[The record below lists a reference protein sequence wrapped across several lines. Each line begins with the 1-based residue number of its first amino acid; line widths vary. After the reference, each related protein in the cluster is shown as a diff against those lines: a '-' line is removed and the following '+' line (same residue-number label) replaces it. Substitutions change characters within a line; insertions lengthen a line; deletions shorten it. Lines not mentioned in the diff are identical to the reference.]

1 MATTDANAPNA
12 HAAAPGSSEDLFTFW
27 PRHNAAIYQALA
39 DRHTHVEIPGA
50 TKRAPSSVRP
60 DETAGDGTEAVGL
73 DVSGDGASGA
83 AVPMVTPKGE
93 DPLESRMILNLGPQH
108 PATHGALRCVIQLD
122 GESIEKCLVDIGYLH
137 RGIEKLAEV
146 KTYQEFMPYT
156 DRMDYMSPYSNN
168 VAWCLAV
175 EKLAGIEA
183 PERAQWLRTIGCELA
198 RISSHL
204 LWAGTMVMDA
214 GALSVFLWTFK
225 YREEIY
231 SIFDEIAGARFT
243 VSHSRIGG
251 LAFDFS
257 PAALSMIASFCDEF
271 EQQIADWKK
280 LLNRNRIW
288 IDRNEGVGV
297 LSREEVIE
305 QGYTGPTLRASGVPH
320 DLRIFEPYLVYDQV
334 DFDIPMRTEGDSLA
348 RYFVRIEEMEQS
360 VKIIRQCLQKL
371 PAGPIRVD
379 NAKAAY
385 ASKDEV
391 YYSME
396 GMIHDFMMTDTGVA
410 PPKGAE
416 AYHAIESPK
425 GELGF
430 HLVSDGTGSP
440 WRVKIVTG
448 SFKNLQGLET
458 MMEGAQV
465 ADTVVLIG
473 SIDPVIG
480 DSDK

>member
-1 MATTDANAPNA
+1 MAVTTANTPSA
-12 HAAAPGSSEDLFTFW
+12 HVAAPGSDENLFTFW
-27 PRHNAAIYQALA
+27 PRHNAALYRALA
-39 DRHTHVEIPGA
+39 DKYTFV
-50 TKRAPSSVRP
+50 
-60 DETAGDGTEAVGL
+60 ETAGDGHVGTPPSADPLGTPDEEARRTEQQARE
-73 DVSGDGASGA
+73 SG
-83 AVPMVTPKGE
+83 

-122 GESIEKCLVDIGYLH
+122 GESIERCLLDIGYLH

-168 VAWCLAV
+168 VGWCLAV
-175 EKLAGIEA
+175 EKLAGIEV

-231 SIFDEIAGARFT
+231 SLFDEIAGARFT

-257 PAALSMIASFCDEF
+257 DTALAMIRAFCDDF
-271 EQQIADWKK
+271 ERNLADWRK
-280 LLNRNRIW
+280 LLDRNRIW
-288 IDRNEGVGV
+288 IDRNLGVGHV
-297 LSREEVIE
+297 TREEAIDL
-305 QGYTGPTLRASGVPH
+305 GYTGPSLRASGVEY
-320 DLRIFEPYLVYDQV
+320 DVRLFEPYLVYDQV
-334 DFDIPMRTEGDSLA
+334 DFDVPMRTEGDSLA
-348 RYFVRIEEMEQS
+348 RYFVRVEEMQQS
-360 VKIIRQCLQKL
+360 INIIRQCLDRL
-371 PAGPIRVD
+371 PAGPVRTD

-385 ASKDEV
+385 PSKDEV

-416 AYHAIESPK
+416 CYHAIESPK

-430 HLVSDGTGSP
+430 FLASDGTGSP
-440 WRVKIVTG
+440 WRVKLNTP
-448 SFKNLQGLET
+448 SYSNLQGLET
-458 MMEGAQV
+458 MMEGAMV
-465 ADTVVLIG
+465 GDTVVLIG

>member
-1 MATTDANAPNA
+1 MATTDANTPNA

-27 PRHNAAIYQALA
+27 PRHNAALYQALA

-60 DETAGDGTEAVGL
+60 AEPAGDGAEAVGL
-73 DVSGDGASGA
+73 DVSGDGATGT
-83 AVPMVTPKGE
+83 VPMVVPKGE

-183 PERAQWLRTIGCELA
+183 PPRAQWLRTIGCELA

-334 DFDIPMRTEGDSLA
+334 DFDVPMRTEGDSLA

-360 VKIIRQCLQKL
+360 VRIIRQCLQKL
-371 PAGPIRVD
+371 PQGPVRVD

>member
-1 MATTDANAPNA
+1 MAVTDQATPRA
-12 HAAAPGSSEDLFTFW
+12 HAAAPGTSEDLFTFW
-27 PRHNAAIYQALA
+27 PRHNAAIYRALA
-39 DRHTHVEIPGA
+39 DRHTHVEMEA
-50 TKRAPSSVRP
+50 EAEAARRV
-60 DETAGDGTEAVGL
+60 EAG
-73 DVSGDGASGA
+73 GDGAS
-83 AVPMVTPKGE
+83 VPVVAE
-93 DPLESRMILNLGPQH
+93 DPLESQMILNLGPQH
-108 PATHGALRCVIQLD
+108 PATHGALRVVCQLD
-122 GESIEKCLVDIGYLH
+122 GETIDKCLLDLGYLH

-146 KTYQEFMPYT
+146 KTYQEFLPYT
-156 DRMDYMSPYSNN
+156 DRTDYMSPYSNN

-175 EKLAGIEA
+175 EKLAGVEV
-183 PERAQWLRTIGCELA
+183 PERAQWLRMIGAELA

-231 SIFDEIAGARFT
+231 SIFDEVAGARFT
-243 VSHSRIGG
+243 VSHPRIGG

-257 PAALSMIASFCDEF
+257 PAGLSMIRSFCDEF
-271 EQQIADWKK
+271 EGQIADWKK

-297 LSREEVIE
+297 ISAEEAVAA
-305 QGYTGPTLRASGVPH
+305 GYTGPNLRASGVPY
-320 DLRIFEPYLVYDQV
+320 DIRIFEPYLFYDQV
-334 DFDIPMRTEGDSLA
+334 DFDVPMRTEGDSLA
-348 RYFVRIEEMEQS
+348 RYFVRVEEMEQS
-360 VKIIRQCLQKL
+360 VRIIRQCLDRL
-371 PAGPIRVD
+371 PEGPIRLD
-379 NAKAAY
+379 NAKATY
-385 ASKDEV
+385 ASKNEV

-416 AYHAIESPK
+416 SYHAIEAPK

-430 HLVSDGTGSP
+430 YLISDGTGSP
-440 WRVKIVTG
+440 WRVKINSP
-448 SFKNLQGLET
+448 SFANLQGLET
-458 MMEGAQV
+458 MMEGAMV

-473 SIDPVIG
+473 SVDPVIG

>member
-1 MATTDANAPNA
+1 MSVTDQGTPRA
-12 HAAAPGSSEDLFTFW
+12 HAAAPGTSEDLFTFW
-27 PRHNAAIYQALA
+27 PRHNAALYQALA
-39 DRHTHVEIPGA
+39 DRHTQVEIEAADPNRIDVG
-50 TKRAPSSVRP
+50 
-60 DETAGDGTEAVGL
+60 GDGN
-73 DVSGDGASGA
+73 AS
-83 AVPMVTPKGE
+83 AVPMIAE
-93 DPLESRMILNLGPQH
+93 DPLESKMVLNLGPQH
-108 PATHGALRCVIQLD
+108 PATHGALRVVCQLD
-122 GESIEKCLVDIGYLH
+122 GESIDKCLLDLGYLH

-175 EKLAGIEA
+175 EKLAGIEV
-183 PERAQWLRTIGCELA
+183 PERALWLRTIGCELA

-257 PAALSMIASFCDEF
+257 DTALAMTAAFCDDF
-271 EQQIADWKK
+271 ERQVADWKK

-297 LSREEVIE
+297 LTAEEAIAE
-305 QGYTGPTLRASGVPH
+305 GYTGPCLRASGVPH
-320 DLRIFEPYLVYDQV
+320 DIRLFEPYLVYDQV
-334 DFDIPMRTEGDSLA
+334 DFDVPMRTEGDSLA
-348 RYFVRIEEMEQS
+348 RYFVRVEEMEES
-360 VKIIRQCLQKL
+360 IKIIRQCLAKL
-371 PAGPIRVD
+371 PAGPIRTD

-385 ASKDEV
+385 ASKDEI

-416 AYHAIESPK
+416 CYHAIESPK

-440 WRVKIVTG
+440 WRVKAVTG

-458 MMEGAQV
+458 MMEGAMV

-473 SIDPVIG
+473 SVDPVIG

>member
-1 MATTDANAPNA
+1 MATTDQNTPRG

-39 DRHTHVEIPGA
+39 DRHTQVEIEDA
-50 TKRAPSSVRP
+50 AEKAAVQDARAAAA
-60 DETAGDGTEAVGL
+60 AGQDIV
-73 DVSGDGASGA
+73 VSGDGADTS
-83 AVPMVTPKGE
+83 AVPMIAD
-93 DPLESRMILNLGPQH
+93 DPLESKMILNLGPQH
-108 PATHGALRCVIQLD
+108 PATHGALRVVCQLD
-122 GESIEKCLVDIGYLH
+122 GETIDKCLLDLGYLH

-175 EKLAGIEA
+175 EKLAGIEV

-198 RISSHL
+198 RISAHL

-231 SIFDEIAGARFT
+231 SIMDEIAGQRFT

-251 LAFDFS
+251 VAFDFS
-257 PAALSMIASFCDEF
+257 DTALAMTESFCDEF
-271 EQQIADWKK
+271 EGQVADWKK

-297 LSREEVIE
+297 LTADEAIAE
-305 QGYTGPTLRASGVPH
+305 GYTGPCLRASGVPH
-320 DLRIFEPYLVYDQV
+320 DIRNFEPYLVYDQV
-334 DFDIPMRTEGDSLA
+334 DFDIPIRTEGDSLA
-348 RYFVRIEEMEQS
+348 RYFVRVEEMEES
-360 VKIIRQCLQKL
+360 IKIIRQCLAKL
-371 PAGPIRVD
+371 PKGPIRID

-385 ASKDEV
+385 ASKNEI

-440 WRVKIVTG
+440 WRVKATTG

-458 MMEGAQV
+458 MMEGAMV

>member
-1 MATTDANAPNA
+1 MAVTDQATPNA
-12 HAAAPGSSEDLFTFW
+12 HAAAPGTSEDLFTFW
-27 PRHNAAIYQALA
+27 PRHNAALYRALA
-39 DRHTHVEIPGA
+39 DRHTQVEIQA
-50 TKRAPSSVRP
+50 
-60 DETAGDGTEAVGL
+60 EADAKQRVDLG
-73 DVSGDGASGA
+73 GDGAEMATTG
-83 AVPMVTPKGE
+83 AVPMIAH
-93 DPLESRMILNLGPQH
+93 DPLESKMVLNLGPQH
-108 PATHGALRCVIQLD
+108 PATHGALRVVCQLD
-122 GESIEKCLVDIGYLH
+122 GETIEKCLLDIGYLH

-257 PAALSMIASFCDEF
+257 DEALAMTERFCDEF

-288 IDRNEGVGV
+288 IDRNEGVGTLTREDV
-297 LSREEVIE
+297 LRE
-305 QGYTGPTLRASGVPH
+305 GYTGPTLRASGVAH
-320 DLRIFEPYLVYDQV
+320 DIRLFEPYLVYDQV

-348 RYFVRIEEMEQS
+348 RYFVRVEEMEQS
-360 VKIIRQCLQKL
+360 VRIIRQCLAKL
-371 PAGPIRVD
+371 PKGPIRVD

-416 AYHAIESPK
+416 CYHAIESPK

-440 WRVKIVTG
+440 WRAKIVTG

-458 MMEGAQV
+458 MMEGAMV

-473 SIDPVIG
+473 SVDPVIG

>member
-1 MATTDANAPNA
+1 MAATDQSTTSA
-12 HAAAPGSSEDLFTFW
+12 HSAAPGSNNDLFTFW
-27 PRHNAAIYQALA
+27 PRHQAAIYKALN
-39 DRHTHVEIPGA
+39 DRHTYVEREA
-50 TKRAPSSVRP
+50 DERAF
-60 DETAGDGTEAVGL
+60 EAAATAGDGVG
-73 DVSGDGASGA
+73 GA
-83 AVPMVTPKGE
+83 AVPMIAE
-93 DPLESRMILNLGPQH
+93 DPLESKMILNLGPQH
-108 PATHGALRCVIQLD
+108 PATHGALRIVCQLD
-122 GESIEKCLVDIGYLH
+122 GETVDKCLLDLGYLH

-175 EKLAGIEA
+175 EKLAGIEV

-198 RISSHL
+198 RISAHL

-257 PAALSMIASFCDEF
+257 DTALAMIAAFCDEF
-271 EQQIADWKK
+271 ERQIADWKK

-288 IDRNEGVGV
+288 VDRNKDVGI
-297 LSREEVIE
+297 LSADEAIA
-305 QGYTGPTLRASGVPH
+305 QGYTGPNLRASGVPH
-320 DLRIFEPYLVYDQV
+320 DIRLFEPYLVYDQI

-348 RYFVRIEEMEQS
+348 RYFVRIEEMEES
-360 VKIIRQCLQKL
+360 VKIIRQCLEKL
-371 PAGPIRVD
+371 PQGPVRID

-385 ASKDEV
+385 PSKDEV

-416 AYHAIESPK
+416 CYHAIESPK

-430 HLVSDGTGSP
+430 FLVSDGTGSP
-440 WRVKIVTG
+440 WRVKANTG
-448 SFKNLQGLET
+448 SFSNLQGLET
-458 MMEGAQV
+458 MMEGAMV

>member
-1 MATTDANAPNA
+1 MSLSAPA
-12 HAAAPGSSEDLFTFW
+12 GPLAAAAGLPAAAPGSDENVFTFW

-39 DRHTHVEIPGA
+39 DRHTQVELNHNPA
-50 TKRAPSSVRP
+50 
-60 DETAGDGTEAVGL
+60 DGPIE
-73 DVSGDGASGA
+73 
-83 AVPMVTPKGE
+83 PMVGNHPR
-93 DPLESRMILNLGPQH
+93 DPLESSMILNLGPQH
-108 PATHGALRCVIQLD
+108 PATHGALRIVCQLD
-122 GESIEKCLVDIGYLH
+122 GETIEKCLLDVGYLH

-175 EKLAGIEA
+175 EKLAGIEV

-198 RISSHL
+198 RISAHL

-231 SIFDEIAGARFT
+231 SIFDEVAGARFT

-257 PAALSMIASFCDEF
+257 PTALAMIRKFCDDF
-271 EQQIADWKK
+271 EVQIRDWKK

-288 IDRNEGVGV
+288 VDRNVGVGV
-297 LSREEVIE
+297 VSADEVVAM
-305 QGYTGPTLRASGVPH
+305 GYTGPNLRASGVEH
-320 DLRIFEPYLVYDQV
+320 DIRLFEPYLVYDQI
-334 DFDIPMRTEGDSLA
+334 DFDIPMRTEGDSFA
-348 RYFVRIEEMEQS
+348 RYMVRVEEMEQS
-360 VKIIRQCLQKL
+360 AKIIRQCLDRL
-371 PAGPIRVD
+371 PDGAIRTD

-416 AYHAIESPK
+416 VYSAIESPK

-430 HLVSDGTGSP
+430 FLVSDGTGSP
-440 WRVKIVTG
+440 WRVKANTG
-448 SFKNLQGLET
+448 SFCNLQGLET
-458 MMEGAQV
+458 MMEGAMV